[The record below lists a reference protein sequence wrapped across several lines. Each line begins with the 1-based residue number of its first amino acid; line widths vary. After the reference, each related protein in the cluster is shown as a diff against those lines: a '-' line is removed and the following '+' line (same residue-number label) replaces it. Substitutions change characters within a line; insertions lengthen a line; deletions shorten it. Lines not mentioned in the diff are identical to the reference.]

1 MSSSAP
7 KRQPIPE
14 ASPFP
19 YAEAGL
25 PSGAAHGEPEAG
37 QAAEERSR
45 RQQAEVFEQG
55 RQSGQLQLR
64 SESDAALT
72 KNREQIS
79 HALQQFA
86 LERQDYYRRVEGE
99 IVALA
104 LAIARKILHR
114 EAQLDPHVLAG
125 IVRITLEKLDTS
137 TKVNLHVHPKEAA
150 DWRRYFASQAEDVPV
165 PEVHEDPAIASGG
178 CRIETSLGSTEVGL
192 QAQLKEIETGL
203 LDLLAERPDGSPSSS
218 PASTPASPT
227 PNPPATESST
237 PNPPTPN
244 PVALNPATPNPAT
257 SARAPDTAE

>member
-7 KRQPIPE
+7 KRQPVPE
-14 ASPFP
+14 ASPFA
-19 YAEAGL
+19 YTEAGL
-25 PSGAAHGEPEAG
+25 PSGAGGSAPDAG

-55 RQSGQLQLR
+55 RQSGQQELR
-64 SESDAALT
+64 SESDAALG

-79 HALQQFA
+79 YALQQFA

-114 EAQLDPHVLAG
+114 EAQLDPRVLAG

-137 TKVNLHVHPKEAA
+137 TKVKLHVHPTETAH
-150 DWRRYFASQAEDVPV
+150 WRLYFASQMKGVPA
-165 PEVHEDPAIASGG
+165 PEVHEDPAIAPGG

-203 LDLLAERPDGSPSSS
+203 LDLLAERPDGSGSSA
-218 PASTPASPT
+218 PASTPNRPSPD
-227 PNPPATESST
+227 S
-237 PNPPTPN
+237 
-244 PVALNPATPNPAT
+244 ATPNPAT
-257 SARAPDTAE
+257 PDPATPCRAPETAE